1 MAKTKNNIKMKKY
14 LIPLLLAFCC
24 TNIAFANKTKSAA
37 GYKIDIDAPQLKNET
52 INLGMYYYGKLY
64 SKDTLTLNDKGQG
77 SFIKNKPLHE
87 GMYTIYFLGSKV
99 VDVLVSNEQNFK
111 VKIDTT
117 DLVYKVFVTG
127 SEQSEGFQNYVKFI
141 SSKRAEVEKI
151 SKQYESALKG
161 KDSIQAQKD
170 QQEKINAID
179 KEVEAYQTN
188 IIQTYGDK
196 ALGVMLKALV
206 PAKIPEITAEN
217 DSIRKREE
225 YYANR
230 RHFFD
235 NINLSDPRL
244 LYTVFLPQKIDFYMQ
259 RMLPQIPDTLTAEAI
274 RLIEM
279 SKGDTLTYKNMLT
292 NMLNYAVK
300 SNLMGMDGLTLRL
313 SEDYYLSGKAPW
325 ADSTLLANLEREVK
339 KTKYN
344 QIGAVAQNLFV
355 ETFEGKKINLLDMP
369 QDYILIYFF
378 EPSCGHCKK
387 ETPVLHDG
395 VYQKFKKNNFFEVFA
410 FYTHTDKE
418 EWKKFIDEHKLHD
431 WTNVWDPQRTS
442 YFWHYYDTT
451 VTPGL
456 YLLNKERK
464 IIAKKIDK
472 DTLDV
477 ILESEQKRNF

>member
-1 MAKTKNNIKMKKY
+1 MKKY
-14 LIPLLLAFCC
+14 LILLLALCC
-24 TNIAFANKTKSAA
+24 TNVVLANKTKSLA

-52 INLGMYYYGKLY
+52 INLGMYFYGKLF
-64 SKDTLTLNDKGQG
+64 SGDTLQLNDKGQG

-99 VDVLVSNEQNFK
+99 VDVLVSDEQHFK

-117 DLVYKVFVTG
+117 DLVNKVFVTG

-170 QQEKINAID
+170 RQAKIQAID
-179 KEVEAYQTN
+179 EEVEAYQMN
-188 IIQTYGDK
+188 IIQTYGNK
-196 ALGVMLKALV
+196 ALGVILKALV
-206 PAKIPEITAEN
+206 PVKVPEMTAEN
-217 DSIRKREE
+217 DSIRRREE
-225 YYANR
+225 YYYNR
-230 RHFFD
+230 QHYFD

-259 RMLPQIPDTLTAEAI
+259 RMLPQIPDTLITEAI
-274 RLIEM
+274 KLVEM

-313 SEDYYLSGKAPW
+313 SEDYYLAGKAPW

-344 QIGAVAQNLFV
+344 QIGAIAPNLFV
-355 ETFEGKKINLLDMP
+355 ETFDGKKINLLDLP

-387 ETPVLHDG
+387 ETPVLHNT

-410 FYTHTDKE
+410 FYTHTNKE
-418 EWKKFIDEHKLHD
+418 EWKKFIDEHGLHD
-431 WTNVWDPQRTS
+431 WTNVWDPQRNS
-442 YFWHYYDTT
+442 FFWHYYDTT

-472 DTLDV
+472 DTLDM
-477 ILESEQKRNF
+477 ILEAEKNRN